1 MVKYAYHNPV
11 LQPRVVARRAQG
23 WELQFVSLGF
33 VWEGALL
40 KFKSVENE
48 VGRISWIFLF
58 FTSIWHHASHTRP
71 CLNADPVSL
80 EKFIFLWPSE
90 PSHNNNALQKMWVWL
105 WRERCDILKII
116 PFCFCKNS
124 LKVMSETLIKHSKQE
139 MYGEFSFS
147 SGLNPP
153 VLSFLFPFSHLL
165 SFLSHSSSHSIAIE
179 IKLDR
184 QSKPYF
190 CHKRKLCLG
199 KKKKRSVSGGL
210 WWGLSKPR
218 TFSEYGVNPLEP
230 QLHTCSSKAL
240 STAPLQAS
248 LSFLRLLGLQERGR
262 EKSFH
267 LPHSQWTSVEGDIL
281 VTQVTGQ

>member
-1 MVKYAYHNPV
+1 MVKHAYHNPV

-33 VWEGALL
+33 VWEGDLL

-58 FTSIWHHASHTRP
+58 FTSIWHHASHTCP

-199 KKKKRSVSGGL
+199 KKKKKEVFLVVCGEDFQSPEPSQNTEWIL
-210 WWGLSKPR
+210 WNPSSTPAAPRLFPQPLSRLPYLSWGCWDFRKEAGKNPSIYHTHSEPR
-218 TFSEYGVNPLEP
+218 
-230 QLHTCSSKAL
+230 
-240 STAPLQAS
+240 
-248 LSFLRLLGLQERGR
+248 
-262 EKSFH
+262 
-267 LPHSQWTSVEGDIL
+267 
-281 VTQVTGQ
+281 